1 MSFDPERVGTEESVT
16 GRFTESD
23 SFVYN
28 LKNVNVPV
36 AIFCGDKDDIST
48 PEDVRYLKSTL
59 PNVVHVET
67 IRNYGHMDFVYASN
81 ARTMLNNKIMN
92 LLRQQ

>member
-1 MSFDPERVGTEESVT
+1 
-16 GRFTESD
+16 
-23 SFVYN
+23 
-28 LKNVNVPV
+28 
-36 AIFCGDKDDIST
+36 
-48 PEDVRYLKSTL
+48 L